1 MYDII
6 IIGMGMSGI
15 TAAIYAKRANKNV
28 LLIDKSMPGG
38 LLNNIDSINN
48 YPGLSNINGPDFA
61 AKLLEQITMLNIP
74 YKIEEVIDLQLKGQT
89 KKVKTPNN
97 EYTAKKII
105 LAMGRKPKYL
115 GLKNEKELL
124 GHGLSTCA
132 LCDGFFYRGKDVAVV
147 GTGNSA
153 LQETIYLSKLVNK
166 IYLINRRD
174 GFRGDAML
182 VDDIKAISNI
192 EIIYN
197 ANIASINAKDDRL
210 ESITLDNQ
218 TTIPVAGLFIYIG
231 FIPATE
237 IVDSQIL
244 DAEGYIKVDE
254 NLKTPIADV
263 YAIGDCIKKDVYQLT
278 TAASDGT
285 RVISNM

>member
-48 YPGLSNINGPDFA
+48 YPGLPNISGPDFA

-231 FIPATE
+231 FTPATE

>member
-48 YPGLSNINGPDFA
+48 YPGLPNISGPDFA

-174 GFRGDAML
+174 GFRGDAMF

>member
-48 YPGLSNINGPDFA
+48 YPGLPNISGPDFA

-115 GLKNEKELL
+115 GLKSEKELL

-231 FIPATE
+231 FTPATE

>member
-48 YPGLSNINGPDFA
+48 YPGLPNISGPDFA

-174 GFRGDAML
+174 GFRGDAMF

-231 FIPATE
+231 FTPATE

>member
-48 YPGLSNINGPDFA
+48 YPGLSNISGPDFA

-182 VDDIKAISNI
+182 VDDIKAIPNI

-218 TTIPVAGLFIYIG
+218 TTIPVAGLFVYIG
-231 FIPATE
+231 FTPATE